1 MKVALPASA
10 TSGSR
15 TQTSIWRPLFRK
27 LYRQASAFPSETVS
41 LFYKRQIRA
50 DFRSTKVA
58 VNDHQQKLVM
68 LQRANA
74 GHLDAVQSC
83 LQIAFARKGKLRDKR
98 VNALFAEART
108 DSVPPLQA
116 GVPRTRPPVY
126 TPKLASYV
134 TSPYVSES
142 KAVTS
147 AQLAH
152 PPTLPERANPDGEEA
167 RLLGRLHPRRE
178 ANIRWRY
185 LARLRDRSYAPFT
198 GAEVGTLETL
208 VTTAQVPAKSRRAVP
223 DKESRQ
229 AAAIAWSTHKSG
241 PGGAAGKRPSQIT
254 PRFMR
259 RRFQEI
265 LDTGVTFKQV
275 PLSPAAVARGGHSTW
290 TVQRPDGVS
299 DKRRR
304 FIAGE
309 EDTKW
314 I

>member
-1 MKVALPASA
+1 M
-10 TSGSR
+10 
-15 TQTSIWRPLFRK
+15 
-27 LYRQASAFPSETVS
+27 
-41 LFYKRQIRA
+41 
-50 DFRSTKVA
+50 
-58 VNDHQQKLVM
+58 
-68 LQRANA
+68 
-74 GHLDAVQSC
+74 
-83 LQIAFARKGKLRDKR
+83 
-98 VNALFAEART
+98 
-108 DSVPPLQA
+108 
-116 GVPRTRPPVY
+116 PRTRPPVY

-134 TSPYVSES
+134 TSAYVSES
-142 KAVTS
+142 KAVTG

-152 PPTLPERANPDGEEA
+152 PPTLPERANADSEEA

-198 GAEVGTLETL
+198 DSEVRTLETL
-208 VTTAQVPAKSRRAVP
+208 VKTAQVPANSRRTLP

-229 AAAIAWSTHKSG
+229 AAALAWKTHKSG

-275 PLSPAAVARGGHSTW
+275 PSSSAATARGGDSIW

-304 FIAGE
+304 FLAGE